1 MLTLQVIEVLKK
13 LNKKEFKRFGDFI
26 NSPYLNSIEKLS
38 KFYEIVEKEYPDFSE
53 EKLNYKTVYKKLFP
67 GKEYTHK
74 SIQNLYSEFGN
85 ILKKFLAYEQI
96 AVNEDLIDFNLAESL
111 MLKQS
116 YELSKKTIA
125 DFQKRKKEDEKL
137 SEEDLY
143 FLYKMDKLNHVNLI
157 HSRPINKY
165 AILDSLNSE
174 SDNFAS
180 YFLSSYYSL
189 AYSLS
194 LTSIIRKDEENNVK
208 INKFLNAFS
217 LDKSLQYID
226 SKKFAD
232 SPKIRLKYLLYYY
245 TTNDISEKEYFELK
259 DLLLKNI
266 PAYTP
271 EETVIFFKGVIEIM
285 LLKLLEIDKKY
296 FVEAFELRK
305 IFCDLKIYPNDS
317 LPAFS
322 VSSFQN
328 SLLVAMILQEF
339 EWAENFL
346 TEYINYI
353 DEDLKENEYNYS
365 MGLLNFRLQKYEK
378 SLEYLNNVKYS
389 GLLEKVNVRF
399 YYVMNYI
406 ELKSY
411 EAASSMVKSI
421 KQLYRLNKEIPEIT
435 LGLMQ
440 DSLKFFNEIIK
451 CAERNEKL
459 DLAVFKEAEKLQ
471 SYYHRPY
478 IIKKMMTLI

>member
-1 MLTLQVIEVLKK
+1 MLGFQTIEILKK

-26 NSPYLNSIEKLS
+26 NSPYFNSIKKLS
-38 KFYEIVEKEYPDFSE
+38 KLYEVVGKSFPDFTE
-53 EKLNYKTVYKKLFP
+53 NKLRYDVVYKKLFP

-85 ILKKFLAYEQI
+85 VLKKFLAYEQI
-96 AVNEDLIDFNLAESL
+96 AMDEDLIAFNLAQSL

-116 YELSKKTIA
+116 YELSKKSIA
-125 DFQKRKKEDEKL
+125 DFQKRKNGNDKLGED
-137 SEEDLY
+137 DIY
-143 FLYKMDKLNHVNLI
+143 YLYKMNKLNHINLV
-157 HSRPINKY
+157 HSRPVNKQE
-165 AILDSLNSE
+165 ILDTLNSE
-174 SDNFAS
+174 SDNFAA
-180 YFLSSYYSL
+180 YFLSSYCSL

-194 LTSIIRKDEENNVK
+194 LTSIIKKDEENNLK
-208 INKFLNAFS
+208 IQKFLDSFN
-217 LDKSLQYID
+217 LDKSLEYLN
-226 SKKFAD
+226 SKKFAR
-232 SPKIRLKYLLYYY
+232 SPKIKLQYLLYYY
-245 TTNDISEKEYFELK
+245 TQNDFSEKEFFELK

-266 PAYTP
+266 HTYTP
-271 EETVIFFKGVIEIM
+271 EETVTFFKGVIEIM
-285 LLKLLEIDKKY
+285 LLKLLDIDKKY

-305 IFCDLKIYPNDS
+305 IFCELKIYPNDS

-322 VSSFQN
+322 VSSLQN

-339 EWAENFL
+339 EWAEKFL
-346 TEYINYI
+346 NEYINYI
-353 DEDLKENEYNYS
+353 DEDLRENEYNYS
-365 MGLLNFRLQKYEK
+365 MGLLNFRFQKYEK
-378 SLEYLNNVKYS
+378 SMEYLNKVKYS

-411 EAASSMVKSI
+411 EAAASMVKSI

-435 LGLMQ
+435 LDLMQ
-440 DSLKFFNEIIK
+440 DSLRFFNEIIK
-451 CAERNEKL
+451 SAERNEKL

-478 IIKKMMTLI
+478 ILKKMMTLT